1 MILPASDTDPSLENT
16 NDSSP
21 QINSKHSSLLSEI
34 RPSLN
39 SIVEQPPN
47 DVEEITMD
55 NDEQQPTNT
64 NKQTVKQAGKQNNTH
79 RYVFFLS

>member
-1 MILPASDTDPSLENT
+1 LLSKVQPSL
-16 NDSSP
+16 DSIVEKP
-21 QINSKHSSLLSEI
+21 
-34 RPSLN
+34 PGD
-39 SIVEQPPN
+39 VEQPPS